1 MVKSQVDPTTPVIG
15 NMLLLDSEG
24 KRIAVQY
31 YSPEW

>member
-1 MVKSQVDPTTPVIG
+1 MVHHIDATTPLIG